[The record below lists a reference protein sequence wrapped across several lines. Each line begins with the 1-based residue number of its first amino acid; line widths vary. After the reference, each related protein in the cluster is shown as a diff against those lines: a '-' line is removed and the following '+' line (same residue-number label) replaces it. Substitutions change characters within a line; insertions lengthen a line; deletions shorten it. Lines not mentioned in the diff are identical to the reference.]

1 MSSIFGERKEGKKL
15 ARNWFPSPEWQL
27 GGEERGGEGGKN
39 RANEG
44 NVYPLGGGRG
54 ERGARFRFAA
64 RQQFEG
70 GVSPTSYVLVACMYA
85 WTTAVGRHFIRDFI
99 HSEFLA
105 KVKDNR
111 HRPVSLLRHPAL
123 KRA

>member
-1 MSSIFGERKEGKKL
+1 MAI
-15 ARNWFPSPEWQL
+15 
-27 GGEERGGEGGKN
+27 
-39 RANEG
+39 
-44 NVYPLGGGRG
+44 GGRG
-54 ERGARFRFAA
+54 ERRGRGKKPRKRRKRLSPGRREGRKRGSFQICGAPAIR
-64 RQQFEG
+64 G

>member
-54 ERGARFRFAA
+54 EREARFRFAA

-70 GVSPTSYVLVACMYA
+70 GFLLPRTFSLHACMHGQPRSA
-85 WTTAVGRHFIRDFI
+85 AI
-99 HSEFLA
+99 L
-105 KVKDNR
+105 
-111 HRPVSLLRHPAL
+111 
-123 KRA
+123 